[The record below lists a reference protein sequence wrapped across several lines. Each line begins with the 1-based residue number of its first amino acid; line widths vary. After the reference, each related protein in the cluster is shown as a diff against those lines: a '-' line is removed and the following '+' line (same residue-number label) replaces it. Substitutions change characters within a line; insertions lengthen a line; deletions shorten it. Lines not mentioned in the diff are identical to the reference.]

1 MDSGVLN
8 GGTSWKLA
16 GCQLDGSTY
25 SGSELS
31 IGQSSSNQKNKEVV
45 DYDMEWQEKDSGKGM
60 ETSDPEDYG
69 MMDED
74 DCMYDDYYDDGDCD
88 GNDDDDDDLEYDV
101 MDSVAYDQFLAAKF
115 DSMDLPP
122 GVEVTV
128 PWLAPKEPERPQPEI
143 QSSSRPKN
151 EIEHVIERKFRAF
164 KQFDTVPDFP
174 DHYFLSKNCAGKK
187 PSKDWVKRVQ
197 QDWKLLEKDL
207 PDTIMVRAC
216 EDRIDLLRAAIVGP
230 DGTPYH
236 NGLFFF
242 DIQFPSDYPHSPPKA
257 HYHSGG
263 LRLNPNL
270 YQCGKVCLSLLNTWS
285 GSGCERWN
293 SKTSTMLQ
301 VLVSIQAL
309 VLNEKPYFN
318 EPGYASSA
326 NTPSGE
332 RNSLM
337 YNENTFLL
345 SCKTMLYSL
354 RNPPKHFEDYV
365 AGHFQEHGGII
376 LRACK
381 AYMEGVMVGSKIPDD
396 EEEKEE
402 NLQEVVEDPKPK
414 LPPPAPAPAPASF
427 SFRTS
432 DNFKT
437 TLAKLYEDL
446 LMEFTVKGADT
457 DKFLAEKRKERHAA
471 SST

>member
-1 MDSGVLN
+1 MDSKVLG
-8 GGTSWKLA
+8 GGTSWKLQR
-16 GCQLDGSTY
+16 CQLEATY
-25 SGSELS
+25 SGPELS

-45 DYDMEWQEKDSGKGM
+45 NYDMEWQEKDLGKAM
-60 ETSDPEDYG
+60 DISEPEDYG

-74 DCMYDDYYDDGDCD
+74 DCMYDDCMYDDYYDDDD
-88 GNDDDDDDLEYDV
+88 GNDNDDEYEYEG
-101 MDSVAYDQFLAAKF
+101 MDSTSYDQFLAAKF
-115 DSMDLPP
+115 DGMDLPP
-122 GVEVTV
+122 GVEATV
-128 PWLAPKEPERPQPEI
+128 PWLAPKEEPERPQPEMPV
-143 QSSSRPKN
+143 SYRPKN
-151 EIEHVIERKFRAF
+151 EIEHVIERKFKAF

-174 DHYFLSKNCAGKK
+174 DHEFRNNSVGKK
-187 PSKDWVKRVQ
+187 PSKECVKRVQ
-197 QDWKLLEKDL
+197 EDWKILEKDL

-230 DGTPYH
+230 AGTPYH

-270 YQCGKVCLSLLNTWS
+270 YQCGKVCLSLLGTWS
-285 GSGCERWN
+285 GTGCEKWN

-318 EPGYASSA
+318 EPGYAGSA
-326 NTPSGE
+326 NTTSGE
-332 RNSLM
+332 R
-337 YNENTFLL
+337 
-345 SCKTMLYSL
+345 
-354 RNPPKHFEDYV
+354 HFEDYV
-365 AGHFQEHGGII
+365 AGHFQEHGATI

-381 AYMEGVMVGSKIPDD
+381 AYSKGVMVGSKIPD
-396 EEEKEE
+396 EEEENEE
-402 NLQEVVEDPKPK
+402 KQQDEAEETGPTIQL
-414 LPPPAPAPAPASF
+414 PAPYGF
-427 SFRTS
+427 TTS
-432 DNFKT
+432 VNFKAC
-437 TLAKLYEDL
+437 LAKLYEDL

-457 DKFLAEKRKERHAA
+457 DKFLAEKRRERQAA

>member
-1 MDSGVLN
+1 MDSKLLG
-8 GGTSWKLA
+8 GGTSWKLQR
-16 GCQLDGSTY
+16 CQLEASTY
-25 SGSELS
+25 SGPELS

-45 DYDMEWQEKDSGKGM
+45 NYDMEWQEKDLGKAM
-60 ETSDPEDYG
+60 DISEPEDYG

-74 DCMYDDYYDDGDCD
+74 DCMYDDYYDDDDD
-88 GNDDDDDDLEYDV
+88 GNNNDDEYEYEG
-101 MDSVAYDQFLAAKF
+101 MDSTAYDQFLAAKF
-115 DSMDLPP
+115 DGMDLPP
-122 GVEVTV
+122 GVEATV
-128 PWLAPKEPERPQPEI
+128 PWLATKEEPERPQPEMPV
-143 QSSSRPKN
+143 SYRPKN
-151 EIEHVIERKFRAF
+151 EIEHVIERKFKAF

-174 DHYFLSKNCAGKK
+174 DHEFRKNDVGRK
-187 PSKDWVKRVQ
+187 PSKEFVKRVQ
-197 QDWKLLEKDL
+197 QDWKILEKDL

-230 DGTPYH
+230 NGTPYH
-236 NGLFFF
+236 DGLFFF

-270 YQCGKVCLSLLNTWS
+270 YQCGKVCLSLLGTWA
-285 GSGCERWN
+285 GSGCEKWN

-318 EPGYASSA
+318 EPGYAGSA
-326 NTPSGE
+326 NTASGE
-332 RNSLM
+332 RQSLQ
-337 YNENTFLL
+337 YNENTFLH
-345 SCKTMLYSL
+345 SCRTMLYSL

-365 AGHFQEHGGII
+365 AGHFQEHGATI

-381 AYMEGVMVGSKIPDD
+381 AYGKGVMIGSKIPDEEEED
-396 EEEKEE
+396 EEMQQNEAEE
-402 NLQEVVEDPKPK
+402 TR
-414 LPPPAPAPAPASF
+414 PPIQLPAPHGYT
-427 SFRTS
+427 TS
-432 DNFKT
+432 VNFKAN
-437 TLAKLYEDL
+437 LAKLYEDL

-457 DKFLAEKRKERHAA
+457 DKFLAEKRRERLAA